1 MELAVKRMHN
11 RFTIVY
17 TFVRMCAN
25 VGTQI
30 VRDKK
35 DINWLILQYTDII
48 ALLFLCVIW
57 HGIGKCRPVL
67 GKHKTTFLH
76 KEITIMGRMRE
87 NPRYNVISMR
97 VSDEEREQL
106 ESLVRRTHKSVSD
119 IMREAM
125 TALTIELDHR
135 DMRKAA

>member
-1 MELAVKRMHN
+1 
-11 RFTIVY
+11 
-17 TFVRMCAN
+17 
-25 VGTQI
+25 
-30 VRDKK
+30 
-35 DINWLILQYTDII
+35 
-48 ALLFLCVIW
+48 
-57 HGIGKCRPVL
+57 
-67 GKHKTTFLH
+67 
-76 KEITIMGRMRE
+76 MRE

-125 TALTIELDHR
+125 VALTIQLDHR